1 MNYRKPQ
8 DLKILSGTFRNDRE
22 HTEPQSESDLPDKVE
37 TPSHLGSAGKKQ
49 WRKLV
54 KLLKDEELLK
64 KVDLGCLEACC
75 LAYDEMVQSS
85 YDMKSH
91 RKKQEEAEQALK
103 RVEDHDELKAQ
114 LALIKHHSAMINNSR
129 NAKNKAM
136 TLYHK
141 FMNEFG
147 LSPGSRIRLDL
158 NREKEEPSEFERIFG
173 MGISG

>member
-8 DLKILSGTFRNDRE
+8 DLKILTGTFREDRDQGTIK
-22 HTEPQSESDLPDKVE
+22 TETDLPDRVE
-37 TPSHLGSAGKKQ
+37 TPSHLGSSGKKQ

-85 YDMKSH
+85 YDMKNH
-91 RKKQEEAEQALK
+91 RKKMEQAEQELHLAADK
-103 RVEDHDELKAQ
+103 DELKSK
-114 LALIKHHSAMINNSR
+114 LSLIDHYSRQIDKER

-136 TLYHK
+136 GLYHK

-147 LSPGSRIRLDL
+147 LSPGSRKRLDITDD
-158 NREKEEPSEFERIFG
+158 KQEESEFEKMFIKANA
-173 MGISG
+173 